1 MSPIA
6 ALATAVVVLSILVLI
21 SVRNFHFDLQ
31 CLLYC
36 LLLLTVELLRE
47 NFLKET
53 PTSSNETLSWVDL
66 PVSYSWNVFLTL
78 LFYVILGG
86 LGVYLAKNFIF
97 HLFRHDSADREPAA
111 STQSTGLPERME
123 STMTRTS
130 SNCPM
135 STITAPI
142 SITDSVFSDAADC
155 KKVMGAAMLPKLG
168 RKNKLNIYEARAL
181 PNQRLVAA
189 FGIKNSFTAH
199 NKEESQFFLRKVEE
213 KLYLFDEAWQGI
225 ALAVKKAVDDHLN
238 TADQSTSLF
247 NFTLTVSMKSALYV
261 LFDLNSGDHSLNA
274 CIGTLAHEIN
284 AQWIR
289 SKGKFD
295 PAVEPHWRFEGQEN
309 LR

>member
-1 MSPIA
+1 
-6 ALATAVVVLSILVLI
+6 
-21 SVRNFHFDLQ
+21 
-31 CLLYC
+31 
-36 LLLLTVELLRE
+36 
-47 NFLKET
+47 
-53 PTSSNETLSWVDL
+53 
-66 PVSYSWNVFLTL
+66 
-78 LFYVILGG
+78 
-86 LGVYLAKNFIF
+86 
-97 HLFRHDSADREPAA
+97 
-111 STQSTGLPERME
+111 
-123 STMTRTS
+123 
-130 SNCPM
+130 
-135 STITAPI
+135 
-142 SITDSVFSDAADC
+142 
-155 KKVMGAAMLPKLG
+155 
-168 RKNKLNIYEARAL
+168 NKLNIYEARAL

-247 NFTLTVSMKSALYV
+247 NFTQTVSMKSALYV

-309 LR
+309 LRGALKGVFRTFGAHDREHNPLNFILPAYETLWRVVLRCFVEITARSHSEFAKWCHVLQAFANNPTIEQLDKNIGNPPVSASDIAKESLRLYPPTRRVYRDLKVDDQIRRIAADIENSQRKSEPWGDDPLIFRPERWNEQNLNNSQTENTAFFAFGVRPFACPA